1 MLQTMARGSGG
12 LGPLRGAVAGLALV
26 LAPWFW
32 RTVAILE
39 SPQGFSVGDLRGYLA
54 DAAISLLLLA
64 LLLSIARLSRWI
76 AVVFAGVLAV
86 GYGANYET
94 IAALGTVASPLDL
107 GFLGDPTFV
116 AGSALELRH
125 PLLLPV
131 VVLAT
136 SALAWVAFRE
146 PAWSDVLLSLAGA
159 GVAIGGV
166 LSWAPDPAV
175 AAWRQANAVEHNIEW
190 LVLRPGN
197 VEAPGGGFSDPAEA
211 VRAAVPAVGADLAA
225 PLRFGF
231 DGQGKNVLLVVL
243 EGVSGNYL
251 PAAARVHE
259 RQSVNTMRNLDRAF
273 SKNVGYATFFN
284 HNRRTNRGLYALL
297 CGEYPRLV
305 AGMPKMT
312 VGATRSWR
320 RCLPEILTDHGYR
333 TLFLQAAPLAF
344 MLKDRF
350 MPAVGFQEV
359 LGHAFFERHYRR
371 TFWGVDDRAF
381 FEQALERLKHLDAE
395 GEPWFATLLTVGSH
409 HPYVVPE
416 AYERPE
422 LPDFRNAFAYLDL
435 ATGQFLRALEAS
447 GLRKDTLV
455 ILTSDES
462 AGDLGQVADATAGR
476 LSESWGFMVLLLP
489 ERTQLV
495 VTEPFAQSDVALSV
509 LDYLGLSDAGLHL
522 FGRSVFRRYDRGRS
536 IFFGNV
542 NHRTIGGVAP
552 DGSLLLCE
560 FEGHRCR
567 KFAIREGR
575 YFAGEL
581 PPIRGGAAFADQV
594 REVARRSVPPSGETP
609 LALPL
614 VTEPVF
620 EVRNPDWQLVQ
631 GISQLALEPHEWIEV
646 ALEVEATG
654 TGGAELRHELRL
666 SKKRGLIRTQTQIE
680 AGQRLALRYRFASDL
695 PVPQARLQT
704 MARMQGEGAVDL
716 VFRERRFVLRRSGE
730 RPPEGVEVEVY
741 ELAPP
746 ADEAEALGLEVVP
759 VSRWDEFLR
768 GRNAERIGASG
779 G

>member
-1 MLQTMARGSGG
+1 MARGSGG

-146 PAWSDVLLSLAGA
+146 PAWSDALLSLAGA

-211 VRAAVPAVGADLAA
+211 VRAAVPAVSADLAA

-359 LGHAFFERHYRR
+359 LGHAFFERHSRR